1 MQHIITDQL
10 IHPHSIAII
19 GGSSNIHKPGGKI
32 LRNILEGSFKGKL
45 YVVNPKEEHI
55 QGVPTFKS
63 VNDLPKTDLAIL
75 AIPARFCAES
85 ITILAE
91 KKKTKAFIII
101 SAGFSEENEAGKVL
115 EDEIVAIIR
124 NAGGTLIGP
133 NCIGVMTPHYQGV
146 FTTPIPRLSES
157 GCDFISGSG
166 ATAVFIMES
175 GIPKG
180 LTFSNVF
187 SVGNSGMVGVEDILE
202 YMDETFDPLK
212 SSHIKLLY
220 IESIKDPDKLLKH
233 ASSLIRK
240 GCRIAAIKSGGSEAG
255 SRAASS
261 HTGALASSDLAVEA
275 LFRKAGIVR
284 CFGREELT
292 TVASIFMHKEFKGK
306 GIAIITH
313 AGGPAVMLTDALS
326 LGGLE
331 IPRIEGPWADDL
343 LTKLLP
349 GSSVVNPIDFLA
361 TGTAEQLGLV
371 IDYCD
376 QKFDQIDAMMV
387 IFGSTGLS
395 EIFDVYEVL
404 HEKMKFSK
412 KPIFP
417 ILPSISTA
425 KKEVEEFLSKGHISF
440 PDEVLLG
447 NALTKVYN
455 TPKPAEDQISLDGV
469 DIPQIRRII
478 ERVDSGYIG
487 ESDIQALLDA
497 ASIPRVKGGVVKNE
511 KSLLKMSGET
521 GFPLV
526 MKVVGPLHKSDVG
539 GVTLNIKSK
548 AHLVAEFTRMTKI
561 PGYKGVLL
569 QPMLS
574 GLELFVG
581 ASYEPKFGHIV
592 LCGLGG
598 IFVEVIKDVSSGLAP
613 LTHSEVISMIR
624 SLKSYKIIQGA
635 RGQKGINKEKF
646 AEIIIRLSTLLRFA
660 VEIKELDL
668 NPLIGK
674 GDDIFV
680 VDARIRVEK

>member
-1 MQHIITDQL
+1 MQHLIVPQL
-10 IHPHSIAII
+10 IHPKSIVII
-19 GGSSNIHKPGGKI
+19 GGSNNIHKPGGKI
-32 LRNILEGSFKGKL
+32 LQNILEGSFRGKL
-45 YVVNPKEEHI
+45 FVVNQKEDRV
-55 QGVPTFKS
+55 QGVSSFKS
-63 VNDLPKTDLAIL
+63 VHDLPDVELAII
-75 AIPARFCAES
+75 AIPSRFCVEAITVLAES
-85 ITILAE
+85 
-91 KKKTKAFIII
+91 KKTKAFIII
-101 SAGFSEENEAGKVL
+101 SAGFSEENEAGK
-115 EDEIVAIIR
+115 EIENEIVSIVKK
-124 NAGGTLIGP
+124 AGGTLIGP
-133 NCIGVMTPHYQGV
+133 NCIGVMTPFYQGV
-146 FTTPIPRLSES
+146 FTSPIPRLSDT
-157 GCDFISGSG
+157 GCDLVSGSG

-187 SVGNSGMVGVEDILE
+187 SVGNSAMTGVEDILE
-202 YMDETFDPLK
+202 YMDETFNPQK

-292 TVASIFMHKEFKGK
+292 TVASVFMHKEFKGK

-326 LGGLE
+326 MGGLE
-331 IPRIEGPWADDL
+331 IPKIEGPWADDL
-343 LTKLLP
+343 LRKLLP
-349 GSSVVNPIDFLA
+349 GSSVANPIDFLA
-361 TGTAEQLGLV
+361 TGTAEQLGLI

-376 QKFDQIDAMMV
+376 QKFEKVDAMMV

-395 EIFDVYEVL
+395 HVFDVYQLL
-404 HEKMKFSK
+404 HEKMKVTR

-417 ILPSISTA
+417 ILPSLSTA
-425 KKEVEEFLSKGHISF
+425 KKEVEEFLSKGHINF

-455 TPKPAEDQISLDGV
+455 TPKPADDQISLDGV
-469 DIPQIRRII
+469 DIPEIRRII
-478 ERVDSGYIG
+478 ERVDSGYIA

-497 ASIPRVKGGVVKNE
+497 ANIPRVKEGIVKNE
-511 KSLLKMSGET
+511 KSLLKMAEGT
-521 GFPLV
+521 GYPLV
-526 MKVVGPLHKSDVG
+526 MKVVGPLHKSDIG
-539 GVTLNIKSK
+539 GVTLNVKSK
-548 AHLVAEFTRMTKI
+548 THLLAEFNRMKKI
-561 PGYKGVLL
+561 PGYKGIMI

-574 GLELFVG
+574 GIELFVG
-581 ASYEPKFGHIV
+581 ASYEPKFGHVV

-613 LTHSEVISMIR
+613 LTPNEATSMIR
-624 SLKSYKIIQGA
+624 SLKSYRIIEGT

-660 VEIKELDL
+660 VEIKELDM

>member
-1 MQHIITDQL
+1 MQHIITPQL
-10 IHPHSIAII
+10 IHPQSIVII
-19 GGSSNIHKPGGKI
+19 GGSNNIHKPGGKI
-32 LRNILEGSFKGKL
+32 LQNILEGSFRGKI
-45 YVVNPKEEHI
+45 YVVNQKEDQV
-55 QGVPTFKS
+55 QGVPSFKS
-63 VNDLPKTDLAIL
+63 VHDLPDVDLAII
-75 AIPARFCAES
+75 AIPSRFCVEVITVLAES
-85 ITILAE
+85 
-91 KKKTKAFIII
+91 KKTKAFIII
-101 SAGFSEENEAGKVL
+101 SAGFSEESDAGK
-115 EDEIVAIIR
+115 EIENEIVSIVKK
-124 NAGGTLIGP
+124 AGGTLIGP
-133 NCIGVMTPHYQGV
+133 NCIGVMTPFYQGV
-146 FTTPIPRLSES
+146 FTSPIPRLRDT
-157 GCDFISGSG
+157 GCDLVSGSG

-187 SVGNSGMVGVEDILE
+187 SVGNSAMIGVEDILE
-202 YMDETFDPLK
+202 YMDETFDLEK
-212 SSHIKLLY
+212 SSNIKLLY

-292 TVASIFMHKEFKGK
+292 TVASVFMHKEFKGK

-326 LGGLE
+326 MGGLE
-331 IPRIEGPWADDL
+331 IPKIEGPWADDL
-343 LTKLLP
+343 LIKLLP
-349 GSSVVNPIDFLA
+349 GSSVANPIDFLA
-361 TGTAEQLGLV
+361 TGTAEQLGLI

-376 QKFDQIDAMMV
+376 QKFEKVDAMMV

-395 EIFDVYEVL
+395 NVFDVYQLL
-404 HEKMKFSK
+404 HEKMKVSR

-417 ILPSISTA
+417 ILPSLSTA
-425 KKEVEEFLSKGHISF
+425 KKEVEEFLSKGHINF

-447 NALTKVYN
+447 NALSKVYN
-455 TPKPAEDQISLDGV
+455 TPEPADDQISLDGV
-469 DIPQIRRII
+469 DIPEIRRII
-478 ERVDSGYIG
+478 ERVDPGYIG

-497 ASIPRVKGGVVKNE
+497 ASIPRVKEGIVKNE
-511 KSLLKMSGET
+511 KSLLKMAEGT
-521 GFPLV
+521 GYPLV

-539 GVTLNIKSK
+539 GVTLNVKSK
-548 AHLVAEFTRMTKI
+548 THLLAEFNRMKKI
-561 PGYKGVLL
+561 PGYKGVLI

-574 GLELFVG
+574 GLELFLG
-581 ASYEPKFGHIV
+581 ASYEPKFGHVV

-613 LTHSEVISMIR
+613 LTHNEAASMIR
-624 SLKSYKIIQGA
+624 SLKSYRIIEGT

-646 AEIIIRLSTLLRFA
+646 TEIIIRLSTLLRFA
-660 VEIKELDL
+660 VEIKELDM

>member
-1 MQHIITDQL
+1 MQHKINDQL
-10 IHPHSIAII
+10 IHPRSIAVI
-19 GGSSNIHKPGGKI
+19 GGSNNIHKPGGKI
-32 LRNILEGSFKGKL
+32 LQNILEGSFRGEL
-45 YVVNPKEEHI
+45 FVVNQKEDKV
-55 QGVPTFKS
+55 QGVPSFRS
-63 VNDLPKTDLAIL
+63 VNDLPEVDLAIL
-75 AIPARFCAES
+75 AIPARFCAEA
-85 ITILAE
+85 ITVLSE

-101 SAGFSEENEAGKVL
+101 SAGFSEENEEGRVL
-115 EDEIVAIIR
+115 ENEIVSIVKK
-124 NAGGTLIGP
+124 AGGTLIGP
-133 NCIGVMTPHYQGV
+133 NCIGVMTPFYQGV
-146 FTTPIPRLSES
+146 FTTPIPRLTDT
-157 GCDFISGSG
+157 GCDFVSGSG

-180 LTFSNVF
+180 LTFSSVF
-187 SVGNSGMVGVEDILE
+187 SVGNSAMTGVEDIVEFL
-202 YMDETFDPLK
+202 DETFDPQK
-212 SSHIKLLY
+212 SSRIKLLY

-292 TVASIFMHKEFKGK
+292 TVASVFMHKEFKGK

-326 LGGLE
+326 MGGLE
-331 IPRIEGPWADDL
+331 IPEIEGPWADEL

-349 GSSVVNPIDFLA
+349 GSSVSNPIDLLA
-361 TGTAEQLGLV
+361 TGTAEQLGMV

-376 QKFDQIDAMMV
+376 QKFDNIDAMMV

-395 EIFDVYEVL
+395 QVFDVYEVL
-404 HEKMKFSK
+404 HEKMKVSK

-417 ILPSISTA
+417 ILPSLNTA
-425 KKEVEEFLSKGHISF
+425 KKEVEDFLSKGHISF

-447 NALTKVYN
+447 NALTKVIN
-455 TPKPAEDQISLDGV
+455 TPKPADDQISLDGV
-469 DIPQIRRII
+469 DIPEIRRII
-478 ERVDSGYIG
+478 ERVETGYIG
-487 ESDIQALLDA
+487 EADIQALLDA
-497 ASIPRVKGGVVKNE
+497 ASIPRVNEGIVKNE
-511 KSLLKMSGET
+511 KSLVKIAEET
-521 GFPLV
+521 GYPLV

-539 GVTLNIKSK
+539 GVTLNLKSK
-548 AHLVAEFTRMTKI
+548 THLLAEFKRMEKI
-561 PGYKGVLL
+561 PGYQGVLV

-581 ASYEPKFGHIV
+581 AGYEPKFGHVV

-613 LTHSEVISMIR
+613 LTRNEVVSMIR

-635 RGQKGINKEKF
+635 RGQKGINEEKF

-660 VEIKELDL
+660 VEIKEMDL

>member
-1 MQHIITDQL
+1 MQHKITDQL
-10 IHPHSIAII
+10 IRPKSIAVI
-19 GGSSNIHKPGGKI
+19 GGSNSVHKPGGKI
-32 LRNILEGSFKGKL
+32 LQNIKEGSFRGKL
-45 YVVNPKEEHI
+45 FVVNPREEEV
-55 QGVPTFKS
+55 QGIKSCKS
-63 VNDLPKTDLAIL
+63 VDELPSVDLAIL
-75 AIPARFCAES
+75 AIPAKFCAEAVKVLS
-85 ITILAE
+85 T
-91 KKKTKAFIII
+91 KKKTRAFIII
-101 SAGFSEENEAGKVL
+101 SAGFSEENEAGKEL
-115 EDEIVAIIR
+115 EAEIVNIVKEKGA
-124 NAGGTLIGP
+124 TLIGP
-133 NCIGVMTPHYQGV
+133 NCIGVMTPFYQGV
-146 FTTPIPRLSES
+146 FTTPIPALSPE
-157 GCDFISGSG
+157 GCDFVSGSG

-180 LTFSNVF
+180 LKFSSVF
-187 SVGNSGMVGVEDILE
+187 SVGNSAMVGVEDILE
-202 YMDETFDPLK
+202 FLDETFDPKK
-212 SSHIKLLY
+212 SSRIKLLY

-326 LGGLE
+326 MGGLE
-331 IPRIEGPWADDL
+331 IPRIEGKFADEL
-343 LTKLLP
+343 LSKLLP
-349 GSSVVNPIDFLA
+349 GSSVANPIDLLA
-361 TGTAEQLGLV
+361 TGTAEQLGMV

-376 QKFDQIDAMMV
+376 QKFDSIDAMMV

-395 EIFDVYEVL
+395 EVFDVYNVL
-404 HEKMKFSK
+404 HEKMRVSR

-447 NALTKVYN
+447 NALTKVFN
-455 TPKPAEDQISLDGV
+455 TPKPADDQISLDGV
-469 DIPQIRRII
+469 DIPEIRRII
-478 ERVDSGYIG
+478 ERVRPGYIP
-487 ESDIQALLDA
+487 EADIQALLDA
-497 ASIPRVKGGVVKNE
+497 ASIPRVKESIVKNTTD
-511 KSLLKMSGET
+511 LLKSAEEA
-521 GFPLV
+521 GFPVV

-539 GVTLNIKSK
+539 GVTLNVKSK
-548 AHLVAEFTRMTKI
+548 AHLLAEFSRMEKI
-561 PGYKGVLL
+561 EGYEGVMI
-569 QPMLS
+569 QPMLF
-574 GLELFVG
+574 GLELFIG
-581 ASYEPKFGHIV
+581 ASYEPKFGHVV

-613 LTHSEVISMIR
+613 LTRNEVISMIR
-624 SLKSYKIIQGA
+624 SLKSFKILEGT
-635 RGQKGINKEKF
+635 RGQKGINIEKF

-668 NPLIGK
+668 NPLIGM